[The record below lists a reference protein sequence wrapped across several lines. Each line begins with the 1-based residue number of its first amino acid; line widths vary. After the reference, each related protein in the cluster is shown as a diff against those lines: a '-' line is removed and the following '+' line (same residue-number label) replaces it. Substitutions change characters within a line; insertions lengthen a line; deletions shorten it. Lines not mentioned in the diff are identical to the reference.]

1 MRQNGAIMEYK
12 LRYGRPSPDSAE
24 GWEKYSMPIG
34 NSYLGGNVFGGVDR
48 ERVQITENSAENDWG
63 TGGLNSFADI
73 FIRFPHS
80 FEEATNYERGLDIGR
95 ALAYVGYNIGDIRVE
110 REYFATYPDRA
121 VVGRITSSKPLSLE
135 VELQI
140 PHLTEEEPRQKRGS
154 VSASGNTLTMSGI
167 MCYFHVRFG
176 GQLRVFSDGSV
187 TAEDGKLQV
196 KDATNTHFIFCGATN
211 YELRPEVFLE
221 EDRQKKL
228 RDFDPADL
236 VNSITDKACASTYDE
251 LKAHHMADHTNL
263 FGRVTAH
270 FGETEVPDA
279 MTDDLLAAYAK
290 GERSRYLEAL
300 YFQYGRYLLIA
311 CSRPGCLPATLQGV
325 WNCHD
330 RSPWGSGYWHNI
342 NVQMNYWPAFI
353 TNAAETFTAYKDFNE
368 AFRPAA
374 EVYARQY
381 IKETVPENYTD
392 EPGGCGWTIGT
403 GSYAYTVSC
412 PGGHSGP
419 GTGGL
424 TSKLFWEAYAFT
436 ADKTVLRET
445 AYPALLAMAKHLLK
459 VVRNYDGLYLSVF
472 SASPEQIICN
482 NWSNPVQYYQTVGCA
497 FDQQMI
503 YENGRDLLRCV
514 ELIGEEN
521 LPEADLPVIRE
532 LRRQIDRYDPVQVG
546 WSGQI
551 KEYREENFYGEV
563 GEFRHRHISQLV
575 GLYPGTLI
583 GSETPAWLD
592 AAKVTLNFRSD
603 ESTGWALA
611 HRLNA
616 WARTGDG
623 NRAYKLY
630 SNLLGQRTLPN
641 LWDTHPPFQ
650 IDGNFGGTS
659 GVAEMLLQS
668 HESYIAPLACIPDD
682 WSEGAYTGL
691 CARGGFEVD
700 AAWTSGCART
710 ITVRS
715 KAGNLCRLRYKGIS
729 KAAMDF
735 DFTVIDEDR
744 IEFATEAGGVYTI
757 SAIPA
762 WEKKPVPTALK
773 ANRDLHLTW
782 EFTEPVNVWRAINSA
797 PGYELIAQNV
807 LGGQYDDTT
816 LDFADAETV
825 TYKIT
830 RADTTDGVSD
840 GAYVTLNHSTEL
852 ERQRYR
858 YLIPQLNAVCGGAQA
873 PDYLGE

>member
-1 MRQNGAIMEYK
+1 MEYK
-12 LRYGRPSPDSAE
+12 LRYGSPAPDSAE

-34 NSYLGGNVFGGVDR
+34 NSHMGGNVFGGVDY
-48 ERVQITENSAENDWG
+48 ERIQITENSAENDWG

-73 FIRFPHS
+73 FLRFPHT
-80 FEEATNYERGLDIGR
+80 FEQAENYERGLDIGR
-95 ALAYVGYNIGDIRVE
+95 ALAYVGYDADGIRVE

-121 VVGRITSSKPLSLE
+121 VVGRVTTTKPLSFA
-135 VELQI
+135 VELKI
-140 PHLTEEEPRQKRGS
+140 PYLTEEEPRQKRGT
-154 VSASGNTLTMSGI
+154 VTVEGNTLTMSGI

-176 GQLRVFSDGSV
+176 GQLRVFSNGTV
-187 TAEDGKLQV
+187 TAEEGKLQV
-196 KDATNTHFIFCGATN
+196 TDATDTYFVFCGATN

-221 EDRQKKL
+221 QNRQKKL
-228 RDFDPADL
+228 RDFDPAEL
-236 VNSITDKACASTYDE
+236 VNSIADKACAHSFEE
-251 LKAHHMADHTNL
+251 LKARHIEDHTAL
-263 FGRVTAH
+263 FGRVTAQ
-270 FGETEVPDA
+270 FGETEVPEA
-279 MTDDLLAAYAK
+279 MTDELLSAYAK

-311 CSRPGCLPATLQGV
+311 CSRPGCLPANLQGV

-330 RSPWGSGYWHNI
+330 HSPWGSGYWHNI

-353 TNAAETFTAYKDFNE
+353 TNVGETFTAYKDFNE

-374 EVYARQY
+374 EEFARQY

-436 ADKTVLRET
+436 ADREVLLNT
-445 AYPALLAMAKHLLK
+445 AYPALLAMAKHLCK

-503 YENGRDLLRCV
+503 WENGRDLLRCV

-521 LPEADLPVIRE
+521 LPEKDLPVIRQ
-532 LRRQIDRYDPVQVG
+532 LREQIDRYDPVQVG

-563 GEFRHRHISQLV
+563 GEYRHRHISQLV

-583 GSETPAWLD
+583 GRETPAWLD

-668 HESYIAPLACIPDD
+668 HETYISPLICIPDD
-682 WSEGAYTGL
+682 WQEGAFAGL

-700 AAWTSGCART
+700 TAWSGGCAHT

-715 KAGNLCRLRYKGIS
+715 KAGNVCRLYYPRVAEGR
-729 KAAMDF
+729 MDF
-735 DFTVIDEDR
+735 DFTVIDKDH
-744 IEFATEAGGVYTI
+744 IEFSTTVGGAYLI
-757 SAIPA
+757 EDIPA
-762 WEKKPVPTALK
+762 HEKKPVPAKLS
-773 ANRDLHLTW
+773 ANRELCLTW
-782 EFTEPVNVWRAINSA
+782 EFPEAVNVWRAVNSE
-797 PGYELIAQNV
+797 PGYTLVASGVE
-807 LGGQYDDTT
+807 GGRYVDTSLRFDDV
-816 LDFADAETV
+816 ETA

-830 RADTTDGVSD
+830 RADAADAASN
-840 GAYVTLNHSTEL
+840 GAWVTLNHSTEL

-858 YLIPQLNAVCGGAQA
+858 FLVPQLNAVCGGAQA
-873 PDYLGE
+873 AEYLGE